1 MSRGIVKKLLKTK
14 RNKKN
19 KHNDESIRMMK
30 TQRNDIKKGNLIEEA
45 KKKALMKLLDKMH
58 QYKKVL
64 SYCLKCRK
72 NTDNI
77 NPNISGTSN
86 GKTMILS
93 NCAICGSRNSRFIKK
108 QEANGLV
115 NILGIKTP
123 LSEIL
128 VFDNVL
134 F

>member
-1 MSRGIVKKLLKTK
+1 
-14 RNKKN
+14 
-19 KHNDESIRMMK
+19 
-30 TQRNDIKKGNLIEEA
+30 
-45 KKKALMKLLDKMH
+45 MKLLDKMH
-58 QYKKVL
+58 KYKMVL

-77 NPNISGTSN
+77 NPKISGTSN

-134 F
+134 FWMPFH